1 MWESSKKYVFD
12 MKDKRNRRKKKN
24 NVYVQCFDR
33 KKVLVICN
41 KLLYHPSSQKKKKNP
56 RMTMNKFHYFQIW
69 IETLS
74 QT

>member
-41 KLLYHPSSQKKKKNP
+41 KLL
-56 RMTMNKFHYFQIW
+56 
-69 IETLS
+69 
-74 QT
+74 